1 MTTPQPTGAGSQAPS
16 AARHPLSPDRA
27 CCCAGTGS
35 ADRSGTSGIAVVV
48 LSCAVLL
55 SVTVVCLLTARLFA
69 WDDTTHVRMP
79 QCAQA
84 PDRVAPA
91 PPYQR
96 DRRHSVP
103 AGACTTG

>member
-1 MTTPQPTGAGSQAPS
+1 MTTPQLTSAGSPATS
-16 AARHPLSPDRA
+16 AAQHPPAPGRA
-27 CCCAGTGS
+27 CCCAGAGH
-35 ADRSGTSGIAVVV
+35 ADRSGTNGIAVVV

-55 SVTVVCLLTARLFA
+55 SVTAVCLLASRLIT
-69 WDDTTHVRMP
+69 WDDNTHVRMP

-91 PPYQR
+91 PPYPR

-103 AGACTTG
+103 ASACTTG